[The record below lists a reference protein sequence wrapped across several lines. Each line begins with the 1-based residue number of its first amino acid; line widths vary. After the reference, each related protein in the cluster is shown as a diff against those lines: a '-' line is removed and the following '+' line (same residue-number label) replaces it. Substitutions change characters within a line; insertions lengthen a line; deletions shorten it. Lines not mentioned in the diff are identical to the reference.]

1 MTTNQ
6 NQADCKIALITGSS
20 RGIGLAIAK
29 KLLADGY
36 QVILNGSNNTQL
48 QQVRDQIAEQYPLVD
63 AISADVADEHSVAQL
78 FQQIEK
84 KYARLDVLVNNAG
97 ISPRLNGNKPTV
109 ETTPTDHWIQ
119 TIAINLTGAFFV
131 TRAAIPLLKLS
142 ACGCVIQIASQAG
155 QMNTGFASAHYATSK
170 AGLIGFSRILA
181 GELGQFGITVNCVS
195 PGKIQTEMAST
206 YRNAA
211 AVEQSYI
218 DRTPMKRI
226 GQVEDVVGAVSFL
239 ASQEARFITGAV
251 LDITGGFFMP

>member
-84 KYARLDVLVNNAG
+84 K
-97 ISPRLNGNKPTV
+97 I
-109 ETTPTDHWIQ
+109 
-119 TIAINLTGAFFV
+119 
-131 TRAAIPLLKLS
+131 
-142 ACGCVIQIASQAG
+142 C
-155 QMNTGFASAHYATSK
+155 AT
-170 AGLIGFSRILA
+170 
-181 GELGQFGITVNCVS
+181 
-195 PGKIQTEMAST
+195 
-206 YRNAA
+206 
-211 AVEQSYI
+211 
-218 DRTPMKRI
+218 
-226 GQVEDVVGAVSFL
+226 
-239 ASQEARFITGAV
+239 
-251 LDITGGFFMP
+251 